1 MDCMHSFE
9 ESLEKNGEVGYV
21 VRLQPGIVG
30 VEGLPS
36 VRLFE
41 LVVIENGCLGQV
53 IGMSREGIDLI
64 LFESTPLRM
73 GMKVARTNDRVQ
85 IPVGPQLLGKLVSP
99 LGNQLN
105 SIEPILAAEYRS
117 VDTRPGGIMTRSPI
131 TTPLET
137 GVSIVDLIV
146 PLARGQREL
155 VIGDRKSGKTS
166 FLLQTVTSQAKLGV
180 FCVFASIGKRQS
192 DIYHLQEH
200 FKREGIQDKVII
212 VAASSTDASGLQF
225 LAPYSAMTIAEYF
238 RDQGQDTLVIFDDL
252 TAHAN
257 IYREI
262 NLLLRRFPGRS
273 AYPGDIF
280 YTHARLLER
289 GGNFKVGDKSA
300 SISCLPVVQSVIG
313 DLAAYITTNVMSM
326 TDGHIFFDTQLF
338 DQGRRP
344 AVNPFLSVTRV
355 GLQAQ
360 TNLMR
365 DVSRQVSSFLVHY
378 ERIKQYSHFGAEV
391 SQEVRDSLRVG
402 DQIIIFFQQLP
413 DMIVPM
419 NLNLFMIALLWSRI
433 WSDGDMNALKSTVA
447 TINKRYATEDQFQKS
462 VDAIILQAKS
472 LTELMTAAKAQA
484 DALGVRYLET
494 GKSEEKPNGN

>member
-1 MDCMHSFE
+1 MVCMHTFQ
-9 ESLEKNGEVGYV
+9 ESIEKNGEVGYV
-21 VRLQPGIVG
+21 YRLQPGIVG

-41 LVVIENGCLGQV
+41 LVILENGSLGQV
-53 IGMSREGIDLI
+53 IGLSRESVDLM
-64 LFESTPLRM
+64 LFEKTPVKI
-73 GMKVARTNDRVQ
+73 GMKVARTNARVQ
-85 IPVGPQLLGKLVSP
+85 IPVGEDLLGKMISP

-105 SIEPILAAEYRS
+105 SIEPVKAVEYRS
-117 VDTRPGGIMTRSPI
+117 VDTRPGGIMSRAPI

-137 GVSIVDLIV
+137 GVSIVDLVV

-166 FLLQTVTSQAKLGV
+166 FLLQTVTSQAKKGV
-180 FCVFASIGKRQS
+180 LCIYASIGKRQS
-192 DIYHLQEH
+192 DIYHLQDH
-200 FKREGIQDKVII
+200 FQRVGISDKVVIL
-212 VAASSTDASGLQF
+212 AASSTDATGLQF

-238 RDQGQDTLVIFDDL
+238 RDKGQDTLVIFDDL

-257 IYREI
+257 VYREI

-289 GGNFKVGDKSA
+289 GGNFRIGEGSA

-360 TNLMR
+360 TGLMR

-378 ERIKQYSHFGAEV
+378 EQIKQYSHFGAEV
-391 SQEVRDSLRVG
+391 SQEVRDSIRLG
-402 DQIIIFFQQLP
+402 EQLLTFFQQLP
-413 DMIVPM
+413 DQIVPM
-419 NLNLFMIALLWSRI
+419 NLTIFVVAILWSRI
-433 WSDGDMNALKSTVA
+433 WTDGDTAALKTTLASILSRYEKEAAFSQV
-447 TINKRYATEDQFQKS
+447 INTLVS
-462 VDAIILQAKS
+462 QAKTF
-472 LTELMTAAKAQA
+472 TELMINAKAQA
-484 DALGVRYLET
+484 ESLGIRYLQT
-494 GKSEEKPNGN
+494 SKNGEASHG

>member
-1 MDCMHSFE
+1 MNGMHSFE
-9 ESLEKNGEVGYV
+9 ESIAKNGEVGYV
-21 VRLQPGIVG
+21 IRLQPGIIG
-30 VEGLPS
+30 VEGLPT

-41 LVVIENGCLGQV
+41 LVVLENNSLGQV
-53 IGMSREGIDLI
+53 IGLSREGVDLI
-64 LFESTPLRM
+64 LFENTQVAM
-73 GMKVARTNDRVQ
+73 GMRVARTNARVK
-85 IPVGPQLLGKLVSP
+85 IPVTENLLGKMISP
-99 LGNQLN
+99 LGDQLN
-105 SIEPILAAEYRS
+105 SIEPIQATEYRS
-117 VDTRPGGIMTRSPI
+117 VDTRPGGIMSRSPI
-131 TTPLET
+131 TMPLET
-137 GVSIVDLIV
+137 GVSLVDLVI

-155 VIGDRKSGKTS
+155 IIGDRKSGKTS
-166 FLLQTVTSQAKLGV
+166 FLLQTVTSQAKKGV
-180 FCVFASIGKRQS
+180 LCIYASIGKRQS

-200 FKREGIQDKVII
+200 FARQGIQDKVIT
-212 VAASSTDASGLQF
+212 VAAPSTTASGLQF

-238 RDQGQDTLVIFDDL
+238 RDQGKDTLVIFDDL
-252 TAHAN
+252 TSHAN

-289 GGNFKVGDKSA
+289 GGNFLVGNKA
-300 SISCLPVVQSVIG
+300 VSISCLPVVQSVIG

-360 TNLMR
+360 SGLSR
-365 DVSRQVSSFLVHY
+365 DISRQVSSFLVHY
-378 ERIKQYSHFGAEV
+378 ERIRQYSHFGAEV

-402 DQIIIFFQQLP
+402 DQIITFFQQLP
-413 DMIVPM
+413 DQIVPM
-419 NLNLFMIALLWSRI
+419 NVNLFVIALLWSRL

-447 TINKRYATEDQFQKS
+447 TILRRYTDEAQFKVN
-462 VDAIILQAKS
+462 VDALIGAAQTLS
-472 LTELMTAAKAQA
+472 DLMTSAKANA
-484 DALGVRYLET
+484 DVLGVRFLET
-494 GKSEEKPNGN
+494 GKNGEKRNGN

>member
-1 MDCMHSFE
+1 
-9 ESLEKNGEVGYV
+9 
-21 VRLQPGIVG
+21 
-30 VEGLPS
+30 
-36 VRLFE
+36 
-41 LVVIENGCLGQV
+41 
-53 IGMSREGIDLI
+53 
-64 LFESTPLRM
+64 
-73 GMKVARTNDRVQ
+73 
-85 IPVGPQLLGKLVSP
+85 
-99 LGNQLN
+99 
-105 SIEPILAAEYRS
+105 
-117 VDTRPGGIMTRSPI
+117 MTRSAI

-137 GVSIVDLIV
+137 GVSIVDLVV

-166 FLLQTVTSQAKLGV
+166 FLLQTVTTQAKKGV
-180 FCVFASIGKRQS
+180 LCIFASIGKRQS
-192 DIYHLQEH
+192 DIYHLHEH
-200 FKREGIQDKVII
+200 FTRVGIQDKVVI

-289 GGNFKVGDKSA
+289 GGNFKVGDKTA

-355 GLQAQ
+355 GLQSQ
-360 TNLMR
+360 TGLTR

-378 ERIKQYSHFGAEV
+378 ERIRQYSHFGAEV

-402 DQIIIFFQQLP
+402 DQIVAFFQQLP
-413 DMIVPM
+413 DQIVPM
-419 NLNLFMIALLWSRI
+419 NVNLFIIALLWSRI
-433 WSDGDMNALKSTVA
+433 WSDGDMNALKVTVA
-447 TINKRYATEDQFQKS
+447 TIIKRYAAEEQFTQ
-462 VDAIILQAKS
+462 AIDGMVSQSKALTDLMATAK
-472 LTELMTAAKAQA
+472 TNA
-484 DALGVRYLET
+484 DALGVRFLET
-494 GKSEEKPNGN
+494 GKDQEKSHGQ